1 MPHLLFLFS
10 LWPGPSCSLTETIEG
25 LQNQVEELQKQVE
38 EMRSLEQLRIRRE
51 KRERRR
57 TIHTFPCLKELCSSP
72 RYRAEDQQ
80 MLLCLRCSA
89 LSLGRVSPLKL
100 VFLLIDLE
108 EIWQEIMGKGFLSA
122 HSSLVLH

>member
-1 MPHLLFLFS
+1 MDYFTQADFLYGEEKIKYFQKTCGHSAHLLTCALS
-10 LWPGPSCSLTETIEG
+10 SVCSLTETIEG

-72 RYRAEDQQ
+72 RYRRAGGTEPCLQPSPQ
-80 MLLCLRCSA
+80 LLY
-89 LSLGRVSPLKL
+89 
-100 VFLLIDLE
+100 
-108 EIWQEIMGKGFLSA
+108 LSA
-122 HSSLVLH
+122 VD